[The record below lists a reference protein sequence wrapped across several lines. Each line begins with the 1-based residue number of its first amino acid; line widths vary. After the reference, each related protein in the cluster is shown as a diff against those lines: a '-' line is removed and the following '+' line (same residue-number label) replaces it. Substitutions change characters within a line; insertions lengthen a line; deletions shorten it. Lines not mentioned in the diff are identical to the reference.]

1 MIFYLIKK
9 SRVLSHSSGDA
20 GKEKL
25 IHGALFVKLLRASQI
40 TSLNP

>member
-9 SRVLSHSSGDA
+9 SRVLSHSSGDI

-25 IHGALFVKLLRASQI
+25 VPRAVLVKLLHVSQI
-40 TSLNP
+40 TSLNS

>member
-9 SRVLSHSSGDA
+9 SRVLSPGSGDT

-25 IHGALFVKLLRASQI
+25 TCGALVVKLPHVSQI
-40 TSLNP
+40 TSLNS